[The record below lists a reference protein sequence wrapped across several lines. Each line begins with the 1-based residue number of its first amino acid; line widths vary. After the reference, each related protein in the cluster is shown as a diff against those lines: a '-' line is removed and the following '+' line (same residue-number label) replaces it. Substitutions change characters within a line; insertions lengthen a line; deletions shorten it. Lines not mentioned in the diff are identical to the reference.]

1 MSKQVCNQ
9 KSKIYSEPTAQIF
22 KFKRALEYN
31 FLHNGGDLK
40 NIAKIGAFFAFFHI
54 FWGRIQPYKP
64 FSSKSGP
71 IKFFLIQYYRKT
83 LGPYQKM
90 LQL

>member
-40 NIAKIGAFFAFFHI
+40 H
-54 FWGRIQPYKP
+54 R
-64 FSSKSGP
+64 
-71 IKFFLIQYYRKT
+71 
-83 LGPYQKM
+83 
-90 LQL
+90 